1 MRMTHRRATTL
12 ALAAFAST
20 ALPARAGGA
29 VEPAY
34 AAALRPR
41 LRRLAADLLVPG
53 GVVLVRS
60 PRLGD
65 WTLAFGTRARGG
77 GDPVQPGDHVR
88 VGSNTKTWTG
98 TVILQLVQEGRLRLD
113 APIGEYRPDVPNGR
127 AITVAQLLEMRS
139 GLYNYTETEEM
150 NRILDE
156 DPAYAFT
163 PEELLALAF
172 ARPPYFPPG
181 QGYYYSN
188 TNTVLLGLLIEQLT
202 GRPVA
207 EAFQARLFAPL
218 GLRNTLFPARTSAAL
233 PAPYARGYMY
243 GTNVETIESQ
253 VLSEAQQAA
262 ARAGTLAPHDQTDV
276 NPSWAWTAGAG
287 ISTAADLARFVPALV
302 GGGLLA
308 APLQQQRLASVRPR
322 DPGDPTSPGYGYA
335 LAQFGPF
342 YGHTGELPGYN
353 SFMGY
358 DPVRQTTVVTWTNLN
373 AAPDGRACATEL
385 ARTIIEQLYGAGG

>member
-1 MRMTHRRATTL
+1 MRMNHRRATTL

-34 AAALRPR
+34 VAALRPR
-41 LRRLAADLLVPG
+41 LLRLAEELLVPG

-77 GDPVQPGDHVR
+77 GDPVRVDDHVR

-113 APIGEYRPDVPNGR
+113 APIGEFRPDVPNGR
-127 AITVAQLLEMRS
+127 SITIAQLLEMRS
-139 GLYNYTETEEM
+139 GLYNYTETVEM

-156 DPAYAFT
+156 DPAYAFA

-188 TNTVLLGLLIEQLT
+188 TNTVLLGLLIETLT
-202 GRPVA
+202 GRTVA
-207 EAFQARLFAPL
+207 EAFQTRLFAPL
-218 GLRNTLFPARTSAAL
+218 GMRATLLPARTSTAL

-243 GTNVETIESQ
+243 GTNVETIASQ
-253 VLSEAQQAA
+253 VLPEAQQAA
-262 ARAGTLAPHDQTDV
+262 ARAGTLRPYDQTNV

-287 ISTAADLARFVPALV
+287 ISTAGDLARFVSALV

-308 APLQQQRLASVRPR
+308 APLQRQRLDSVQPR
-322 DPGDPTSPGYGYA
+322 DPSDPASPGYGYA
-335 LAQFGPF
+335 LAQFGPM

-373 AAPDGRACATEL
+373 AAPDGRACAIEL
-385 ARTIIEQLYGAGG
+385 ARATIEQLYGAGG

>member
-1 MRMTHRRATTL
+1 MRMNHRRATTL
-12 ALAAFAST
+12 ALAVLAST
-20 ALPARAGGA
+20 ARPAHAGGA
-29 VEPAY
+29 VEPAD
-34 AAALRPR
+34 ATALRPR
-41 LRRLAADLLVPG
+41 LRRLADDLLVPG

-60 PRLGD
+60 PQLGD
-65 WTLAFGTRARGG
+65 WTMAFGTRVRGG
-77 GDPVQPGDHVR
+77 GDPVQLGDHVR

-98 TVILQLVQEGRLRLD
+98 TVILQLVQEGKLRLD
-113 APIGEYRPDVPNGR
+113 APIGEFRTDVPNGR
-127 AITVAQLLEMRS
+127 SITIAQLLEMRS
-139 GLYNYTETEEM
+139 GLYNYTETVEM

-156 DPAYAFT
+156 DPAYAFA

-207 EAFQARLFAPL
+207 EEFRTRLFAPL
-218 GLRNTLFPARTSAAL
+218 GLRDTLLPARTSTAL

-243 GTNVETIESQ
+243 GTNVETIASQ
-253 VLSEAQQAA
+253 VLPEAQQAQ
-262 ARAGTLAPHDQTDV
+262 ARAGTLRPYDQTNV

-302 GGGLLA
+302 GGGLLT

-322 DPGDPTSPGYGYA
+322 DPSDPSSPGYGYA
-335 LAQFGPF
+335 LAQFGPV

-358 DPVRQTTVVTWTNLN
+358 DPVRRTTVVTWTNLS
-373 AAPDGRACATEL
+373 AAPDGRAPAIEL
-385 ARTIIEQLYGAGG
+385 ARTIIGELAAAGG